1 MHKVVIDTNVVV
13 SAALSEQGKPAKII
27 SLVLDKVIS
36 IFYSH
41 EIMRE
46 YTKVLERPHFNISL
60 EKKEY
65 LTDGIAMVG
74 GLHAPK
80 VSNIPLPDESD
91 RIFYDLAKEVGAII
105 ITGNKKHYPNDEFI
119 MTPSEFLTFIEYE

>member
-1 MHKVVIDTNVVV
+1 MHKAVIDTNVVV
-13 SAALSEQGKPAKII
+13 SAALSDKGKPAKII
-27 SLVLDKVIS
+27 SLVLDKAIS

-46 YTKVLERPHFNISL
+46 YTKVLERPHFNIRL

-65 LTDGIAMVG
+65 LTDGIATVG
-74 GLHAPK
+74 SLYAPK

-105 ITGNKKHYPNDEFI
+105 ITGNKKHYPDEEFI
-119 MTPSEFLTFIEYE
+119 MTPSEFLTFIESE